1 MRRWMWLLVG
11 AGAVSFLGG
20 CQASVSP
27 SASTKTAFDRLY
39 ELQHPVNAY
48 VDKAFFAKTP
58 RRVAVLPFV
67 YRPRP
72 SLPGVNGGAASSSE
86 EAGGQLA
93 SGPQPTKLSGDREP
107 SVDRPGAGP
116 APGGFSPDAELVR
129 RAFYGHFATL
139 AFTDVDINEVDRK
152 LHEVGIVTPEQLEGA
167 DPKWLG
173 DVLGADALVYGT
185 VHEMSLV
192 YLVLYSQI
200 AVGVSLQLV
209 SAEGGKTLWRVDDIR
224 RKHNIHLALGPVGLV
239 TGAVRS
245 GLALRPINITR
256 TAEDLSRDIVQ
267 TFPTRAS
274 WAHLAT
280 EPFEILA
287 VEADGPNGHK
297 RFGDVISLRVSATP
311 GRRAWFDLF
320 PLARS
325 VPLKEEEPG
334 LYTGRYVV
342 REGVDVTRPTVTV
355 YLGPT
360 DSLQY
365 FQWARKR
372 LDLRIDSLPPH
383 PPTNLRVRR
392 EGQGLL
398 LLWAAS
404 SSGDST
410 EYRLYRRVAGGWV
423 DRLGTTTSTSYLV
436 PGPDESTTALVVTA
450 VDEAGNESAG
460 AEVAVAR

>member
-27 SASTKTAFDRLY
+27 SASTKTAFDRLF

-48 VDKAFFAKTP
+48 VDKAFFAKNP

-72 SLPGVNGGAASSSE
+72 SLPGVKGGVTSSSE
-86 EAGGQLA
+86 EAGGPPA
-93 SGPQPTKLSGDREP
+93 PGPQPTKLSGDREP

-139 AFTDVDINEVDRK
+139 PFLDVDIHEVDRK
-152 LHEVGIVTPEQLEGA
+152 LHEAGIVTPEQLEGA
-167 DPKWLG
+167 DPKLLG
-173 DVLGADALVYGT
+173 EVLGADALVYGT
-185 VHEMSLV
+185 VHEISMAYV
-192 YLVLYSQI
+192 VLYSQI

-224 RKHNIHLALGPVGLV
+224 RKHSIHPAFGPVGIV
-239 TGAVRS
+239 TGSIRS

-280 EPFEILA
+280 KPFEILA

-297 RFGDVISLRVSATP
+297 RFGDVINLRVSATP
-311 GRRAWFDLF
+311 GRRAWFDLS
-320 PLARS
+320 PLARN

-334 LYTGRYVV
+334 LYTGRYVI

-360 DSLQY
+360 DSPQY
-365 FQWARKR
+365 FRWARKR

-383 PPTNLRVRR
+383 PPTNLTVRQ

-404 SSGDST
+404 PSGDSA
-410 EYRLYRRVAGGWV
+410 EYRLYRRAAGGWV
-423 DRLGTTTSTSYLV
+423 DPLGNTTSTSYLV
-436 PGPDESTTALVVTA
+436 DGPDESTTALVVTA